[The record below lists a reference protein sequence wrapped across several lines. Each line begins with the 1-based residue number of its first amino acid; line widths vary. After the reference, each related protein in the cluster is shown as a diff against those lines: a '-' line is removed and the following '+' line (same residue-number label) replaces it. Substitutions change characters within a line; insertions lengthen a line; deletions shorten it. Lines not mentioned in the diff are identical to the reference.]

1 MKKRILT
8 DGEIAVL
15 AIIEQGYGPQNCV
28 ERVCFSAANEAV
40 IFVKLKNGM
49 NTLLANLSDLAARR
63 ANGAIASDD
72 ELKTKWLR
80 LKK

>member
-1 MKKRILT
+1 M
-8 DGEIAVL
+8 L
-15 AIIEQGYGPQNCV
+15 AIIEQGYGPHNCA
-28 ERVCFSAANEAV
+28 EKVCFSATNEAV
-40 IFVKLKNGM
+40 IFVKLSNGM

-63 ANGAIASDD
+63 ANGTIASDD